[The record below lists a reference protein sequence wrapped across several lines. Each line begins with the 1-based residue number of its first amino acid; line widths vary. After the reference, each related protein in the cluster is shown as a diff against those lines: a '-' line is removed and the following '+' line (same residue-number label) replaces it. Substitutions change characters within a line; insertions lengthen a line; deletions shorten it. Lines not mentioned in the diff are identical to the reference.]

1 MPIKPNFPNLR
12 PKVVRQI
19 PTITSPINTP
29 GIGRSRRIIT
39 QPNPALRIV
48 IQTLQTD
55 ADAVF
60 QGGATL
66 GAAYVGSLTLLEQAG
81 VNFKRIAGNSAGAI
95 TAGMVAAGY
104 RAAEIEWLMSNF
116 PNTRL
121 SKPTTLP
128 TTASPIDFMDF
139 LDFPNLSNINQ
150 ASKRETLLWKL
161 LKGEIIDAILAT
173 TIPFPTRRA
182 TVDAAIG
189 EMKKNSILNAVL
201 RTPGAEAAM
210 KSVLTTALFFLPTS
224 QPKLD
229 DFNPFKT
236 AALRT
241 AFADRVWDEIARRN
255 PIMRIETQLL
265 YEGSLFEGQAFL
277 NTMNRLLRAKINGTG
292 DVTFNELPIPLAVI
306 AFNYATGKVIVYSS
320 QTHPR
325 MSVAEAVR
333 RSMSLPI
340 VFQPRKVNTNNRGT
354 AESETIIDGGV
365 GSNFPIWLFN
375 DAGNQ
380 YWPPSSIDPNRVKI
394 GLSLN
399 ETLDVPRSWSVN
411 DAKFNLGANG
421 SVDLMSVVGPVITA
435 KLKDLGIIVPNVT
448 SSESDILA
456 QLNKI
461 KALEVALGFISTDK
475 EEAAREQLI
484 TSIMAGKKYFDI
496 VIPLLGFHGFDFSVN
511 GDRDDLDAMAERGY
525 FAALDALSKPPIGSV
540 GTPVIPVPTAFTNP
554 FS

>member
-12 PKVVRQI
+12 PKVVRQL
-19 PTITSPINTP
+19 PTISTSRNLPRIPRQPIG
-29 GIGRSRRIIT
+29 GIGTVNQII
-39 QPNPALRIV
+39 L
-48 IQTLQTD
+48 TLKTD

-66 GAAYVGSLTLLEQAG
+66 GASYVGSLTLLEQAG
-81 VNFKRIAGNSAGAI
+81 VNFKRVAGNSAGAI

-104 RAAEIEWLMSNF
+104 KANEIEWFMSNF
-116 PNTRL
+116 SNTRL
-121 SKPTTLP
+121 AKPTTLP
-128 TTASPIDFMDF
+128 PNATPIDFMDF
-139 LDFPNLSNINQ
+139 LDFPRLSNINQ
-150 ASKRETLLWKL
+150 ASKRETLLWKI

-173 TIPFPTRRA
+173 TIPVPTRKA
-182 TVDAAIG
+182 TVDAIIAG
-189 EMKKNSILNAVL
+189 MKNNPVLRVLLNA
-201 RTPGAEAAM
+201 PGAEGAM
-210 KSVLTTALFFLPTS
+210 KTVLSTALFALPTS

-236 AALRT
+236 SALRT
-241 AFADRVWDEIARRN
+241 SFADRVWDEIARRN
-255 PIMRIETQLL
+255 PIMLVEAQLL

-277 NTMNRLLRAKINGTG
+277 NIMNRLLRAKITGTG
-292 DVTFNELPIPLAVI
+292 DVTFKELPIPLAVI

-354 AESETIIDGGV
+354 ADSETIIDGGV

-380 YWPPSSIDPNRVKI
+380 YWPSTTIDPNRVKI

-399 ETLDVPRSWSVN
+399 ETLDVPRNWTVN
-411 DAKFNLGANG
+411 PAKFNLNANG
-421 SVDLMSVVGPVITA
+421 SVDLMSVVAPVITA
-435 KLKDLGIIVPNVT
+435 KLKDLGLIVPNI
-448 SSESDILA
+448 SANESEVSG
-456 QLNKI
+456 QLSKL
-461 KALEVALGFISTDK
+461 KVLEVAAGFITSDK

-484 TSIMAGKKYFDI
+484 TSIMTGKKYFDI

-540 GTPVIPVPTAFTNP
+540 GTPIIPLPTAFTNP